1 MVEKTSMTN
10 FDKLN
15 KIINSNG
22 GYITGKNVK
31 EAHIPTAIFS
41 QFIKKY
47 NLIKQCP
54 GFYSLTDWIRDDY
67 FIFQYQY
74 PKLIYSF
81 YLAAYLHGLSDYC
94 PTFIEVTAPKNYR
107 PFPLPRSGVIL
118 HTDTRDETYNL
129 GVSEVVTS
137 FGNKIR
143 VYDIEKTV
151 CDFIRN
157 REKLDS
163 ESFVKCVTWYKRR
176 KDKNINKLFQYA
188 NIMKIKDKVMSIMEV
203 ILNED

>member
-10 FDKLN
+10 FDKVS
-15 KIINSNG
+15 KIIKSNG
-22 GYITGKNVK
+22 GYITGADIKAENIPSAVLSAYVK
-31 EAHIPTAIFS
+31 KF
-41 QFIKKY
+41 

-54 GFYSLTDWIRDDY
+54 GFYSIEGWMVDDY

-81 YLAAYLHGLSDYC
+81 YSAAFLHRLGDYV
-94 PTFIEVTAPKNYR
+94 PTSLEVTAPKNYR
-107 PFPLPRSGVIL
+107 PFPLPRSGVVL
-118 HTDTRDETYNL
+118 HTDTRETTYNL
-129 GVSEVVTS
+129 GISEIETS
-137 FGNKIR
+137 FGNKVK

-163 ESFVKCVTWYKRR
+163 ESFVKCVSWYKKR
-176 KDKNINKLFQYA
+176 KDKNVNRLIQYA
-188 NIMKIKDKVMSIMEV
+188 RIMKIEDKVNSLMEV
-203 ILNED
+203 LLNED